1 MKILKC
7 LSASIGVLFVMYLI
21 GSFASASF
29 YIETWVAEFRG
40 FVAFI
45 GLVLAIVTFVSVKEE
60 LEKY

>member
-29 YIETWVAEFRG
+29 NIETWVSGFRG

-45 GLVLAIVTFVSVKEE
+45 GLVLSIATFIFVKEE
-60 LEKY
+60 FEK